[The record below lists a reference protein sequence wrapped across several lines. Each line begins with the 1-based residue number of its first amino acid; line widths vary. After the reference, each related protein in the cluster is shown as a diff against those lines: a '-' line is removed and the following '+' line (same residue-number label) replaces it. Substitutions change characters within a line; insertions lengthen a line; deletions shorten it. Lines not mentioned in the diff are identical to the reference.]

1 MNNKDFEQF
10 IDDSKGQK
18 ELSLAIARD
27 HEEFNDFHSALTE
40 KGYIG
45 SDDIFSILPHL
56 DTHKKVYF
64 VINDKSAKNLYD
76 LAIQYPTGQVNL
88 LDPSSMK
95 NQSFDP
101 DYKNHSLILLTTA
114 EFLSHLAKNNLD
126 FLDSVGMV
134 YRS

>member
-10 IDDSKGQK
+10 IHDSKGQK
-18 ELSLAIARD
+18 ELSLAIAKD
-27 HEEFNDFHSALTE
+27 HAEFNDFHNTLT
-40 KGYIG
+40 KNGYIG
-45 SDDIFSILPHL
+45 SDDIFSILPQI
-56 DTHKKVYF
+56 DTRKKVYL

-88 LDPSSMK
+88 LDPSTMK
-95 NQSFDP
+95 NQSFAP
-101 DYKNHSLILLTTA
+101 DYENHSLILLTTA